1 MKRCLLFLVAVLA
14 GVSARGQVQYH
25 VADVQV
31 MYDVMRQMPNLT
43 GEFLFRNGHSAF
55 SADINVFAKFYNA
68 KKISNESNHP
78 ESNLEARLAYT
89 YFFRDGMKGWGIQ
102 AGWDGSFY
110 QTKVTVEETTFD
122 TRKTYS
128 HELEDFY
135 FIGPEYMYSNSRGT
149 TIEYRLLLGYN
160 LNFACPM
167 AKFKFLWDV
176 PDLFGLT
183 GLSFM
188 GRYTLSL
195 GSYYEFPNDKKDA
208 PCASQ
213 GEITLF
219 YNTASLFDGRG
230 AGHYL
235 GRDGLGVFLKLL
247 YTDLHPSGWHSGED
261 YGDNWESTLTPCIG
275 LRYDF

>member
-1 MKRCLLFLVAVLA
+1 MKKSLFFIFSVLA
-14 GVSARGQVQYH
+14 MVSARGQVQYH

-31 MYDVMRQMPNLT
+31 MYDVMRRMPNLT

-55 SADINVFAKFYNA
+55 SAEINAFPKFYKYSYNQE
-68 KKISNESNHP
+68 NP
-78 ESNLEARLAYT
+78 ESNFEARLAYT
-89 YFFRDGMKGWGIQ
+89 YFFREGMKGWGIH
-102 AGWDGSFY
+102 AGWDGAFY
-110 QTKVTVEETTFD
+110 QAGLYVVDPSASQPYRRF
-122 TRKTYS
+122 S

-160 LNFACPM
+160 LIYACPM

-208 PCASQ
+208 PWASQ

>member
-1 MKRCLLFLVAVLA
+1 MKKSLFFIFSVLA
-14 GVSARGQVQYH
+14 MVSARGQVQYH

-31 MYDVMRQMPNLT
+31 MYDVMRRMPNLT
-43 GEFLFRNGHSAF
+43 GELLFRNGHSAF
-55 SADINVFAKFYNA
+55 SAEINAFPKFYKYSYNQD
-68 KKISNESNHP
+68 NP
-78 ESNLEARLAYT
+78 ESNFEARLSYT
-89 YFFRDGMKGWGIQ
+89 YFFREGMKGWGIH
-102 AGWDGSFY
+102 AGWDGAFY
-110 QTKVTVEETTFD
+110 QAGLHVVD
-122 TRKTYS
+122 PTYS
-128 HELEDFY
+128 SFFHELEDFY

-160 LNFACPM
+160 LIYACPM

-208 PCASQ
+208 PWASQ